1 MKPVQ
6 IQELT
11 FITLNNEIQSMD
23 EVSKRANGIKI
34 IETKTPKPML
44 GYLFIY
50 FVWRKKSAED
60 TTNAIN
66 CP

>member
-1 MKPVQ
+1 VKPVQ

-34 IETKTPKPML
+34 IETNKNTQAHV
-44 GYLFIY
+44 GLFIY
-50 FVWRKKSAED
+50 LFCLEKE
-60 TTNAIN
+60 I
-66 CP
+66 C

>member
-44 GYLFIY
+44 GIYLFIL
-50 FVWRKKSAED
+50 FGERNLLK
-60 TTNAIN
+60 IQQML
-66 CP
+66 

>member
-34 IETKTPKPML
+34 IEIKTPKPML
-44 GYLFIY
+44 GIYLFIL
-50 FVWRKKSAED
+50 FEERNLLK
-60 TTNAIN
+60 IQQML
-66 CP
+66 